1 MNRKYIFSLAA
12 AAIGSGVIAIA
23 AAHAHGFGHH
33 GHHGSGAARAC
44 IAVMTPDQRAGL
56 KGIFGDAKTNIIADH
71 KGVAAAKQD
80 LALAIL
86 SKNDNLSTLESNLA
100 TAKSKLQQDEDAAA
114 AKVCGV
120 LNPKQL
126 EAAQGLYKNMLAL
139 RESTHKQAR
148 AYFMDAR
155 KSAGDATT
163 PMQSPAQDAE

>member
-1 MNRKYIFSLAA
+1 MNRKYILSLAA
-12 AAIGSGVIAIA
+12 AAIGSGVIAIGA
-23 AAHAHGFGHH
+23 AQAHGFGH
-33 GHHGSGAARAC
+33 GGRHGSGAARAC
-44 IAVMTPDQRAGL
+44 IAVMDHDQRAGL
-56 KGIFGDAKTNIIADH
+56 KTIFKDAKTNIIADH
-71 KGVAAAKQD
+71 KAVGAAKQD

-86 SKNDNLSTLESNLA
+86 SKKDDLSTLETNLA

-126 EAAQGLYKNMLAL
+126 DAAQGLYKNMLAL

-155 KSAGDATT
+155 KSAGDTVS
-163 PMQSPAQDAE
+163 PMQSQDAE